1 MDEQELI
8 RRSQAG
14 EMSALEELLGRYEG
28 LVFNLAHRYFGN
40 QAEAADA
47 AQEAM
52 VKIFRRIG
60 EFRGHSAFKT
70 WVYRVTTN
78 VCLDLLRKHRIEPLS
93 LDDSDE
99 AGRPTLQVPSREDN
113 PEEALEQEEL
123 REILTQL
130 LATLAEDH
138 RVILVLRDLEGLAY
152 EEIAV
157 ILDCSL
163 GTVKSRLARAREALR
178 RRFLASP
185 RTAGWGERRLRA

>member
-8 RRSQAG
+8 RRCQAG
-14 EMSALEELLGRYEG
+14 ESAAFEGLLGQYEG
-28 LVFNLAHRYFGN
+28 LVYNLAHRYFGSHS
-40 QAEAADA
+40 EAADV

-52 VKIFRRIG
+52 IKIYRRIG
-60 EFRGHSAFKT
+60 EFKGHSSFKT
-70 WVYRVTTN
+70 WVYRVVTN
-78 VCLDLLRKHRIEPLS
+78 TCLDALRKHRYEAVS
-93 LDDSDE
+93 LDEPAED
-99 AGRPTLQVPSREDN
+99 GRPALQIPSRGDG
-113 PEEALEQEEL
+113 PESVLEQEEL

-130 LATLAEDH
+130 LSTLAEDH
-138 RVILVLRDLEGLAY
+138 RVILILRDLEGLAY

-157 ILDCSL
+157 ILGCSL